1 MYRIVV
7 VRSAWPASSW
17 IAFAGAPRIARCE
30 QNVWRRD
37 LLLGD
42 ERAGVLVELKIRASE
57 ASAFDRLVGQARK
70 YLHLWKGRGPMI
82 SVLCKT
88 DPAGIASRLQREI
101 ESMRRDGYAVVAVFA
116 MP

>member
-1 MYRIVV
+1 
-7 VRSAWPASSW
+7 VR
-17 IAFAGAPRIARCE
+17 
-30 QNVWRRD
+30 V
-37 LLLGD
+37 
-42 ERAGVLVELKIRASE
+42 

-82 SVLCKT
+82 IVLCRT